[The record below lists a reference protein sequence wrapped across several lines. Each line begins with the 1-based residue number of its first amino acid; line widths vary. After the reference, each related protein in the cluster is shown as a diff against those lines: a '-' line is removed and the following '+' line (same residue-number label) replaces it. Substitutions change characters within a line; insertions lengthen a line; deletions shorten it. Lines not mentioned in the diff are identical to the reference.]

1 MDKMDTG
8 ILEKI
13 IYNIE
18 YKKGDEGL
26 LLTQIFNYIKSAPLR
41 RLKRSGSLGLSDN
54 SIRNLRRFYDL
65 TSEFEF
71 YLGRSIELNSLNHQV
86 VNEFKEWLLTIK
98 GYSLNN
104 AGLQLKLLKM
114 ICKEAER
121 MSMDVNPYTRHIESF
136 TQKSKDRVL
145 QTISFEEI
153 KMIKS
158 LSNLPSTL
166 ENARRWMLIGL
177 FIGQRVSDLLILK
190 PSQLRFIEK
199 GIYVDITQQKT
210 DKYVTI
216 GVVDTDVIHILKRNF
231 PYFISC
237 QLFNK
242 QIKQICQIAGINEMV
257 SGYKLCP
264 KTKRK
269 RLGTHPKSSLIS
281 SHDLRRSFATNYF
294 GKIETPILMQI
305 TGHSKESTF
314 LSYVGTQV
322 NKDTYADAFMKIAAT
337 L

>member
-1 MDKMDTG
+1 MGDYNH
-8 ILEKI
+8 KI
-13 IYNIE
+13 VAN
-18 YKKGDEGL
+18 GRDQGV
-26 LLTQIFNYIKSAPLR
+26 LLTQISNYIKHAPLR
-41 RLKRSGSLGLSDN
+41 RLKRSGSLGLSNN
-54 SIRNLRRFYDL
+54 SIRNLKRFYDL
-65 TSEFEF
+65 IQEFESDF
-71 YLGRSIELNSLNHQV
+71 GQSIMLDTIDHML
-86 VNEFKEWLLTIK
+86 VNAFKEWLLTEK
-98 GYSLNN
+98 EYSLNN

-121 MSMDVNPYTRHIESF
+121 MSINVNPYTRHIESF

-153 KMIKS
+153 KKIKTIRD
-158 LSNLPSTL
+158 LPSTL
-166 ENARRWMLIGL
+166 ENTRKWILIGL
-177 FIGQRVSDLLILK
+177 YVGQRVSDLLALK
-190 PSQLRFIEK
+190 PFQLRFIEN
-199 GIYVDITQQKT
+199 GVYIDINQQKT
-210 DKYVTI
+210 DKYVTV
-216 GVVDTDVIHILKRNF
+216 GVVDKEVIQILKKNF
-231 PYFISC
+231 PYPISA
-237 QLFNK
+237 QLFNR
-242 QIKQICQIAGINEMV
+242 QIKQVCQIAGINDMV

-269 RLGTHPKSSLIS
+269 RLGTHPKYSLIS

-314 LSYVGTQV
+314 LSYIGTQV